1 MDDVQVFKKG
11 DRVCGINAHKRKCGV
26 VVEEQEQSSPWVK
39 LKWDNGKRVS
49 SIYASDLTLEV
60 K

>member
-11 DRVCGINAHKRKCGV
+11 DRVCGINAHKGKCGV
-26 VVEEQEQSSPWVK
+26 VVEGQFSLWVK

-49 SIYASDLTLEV
+49 RVGVWHLTLEV

>member
-11 DRVCGINAHKRKCGV
+11 DRVCGINTHKGKCGV
-26 VVEEQEQSSPWVK
+26 VVEDQFFSLWVK
-39 LKWDNGKRVS
+39 LKWDNGRRVS
-49 SIYASDLTLEV
+49 YVGVSNLTLEV